1 MIFTLYHTL
10 TKNQCYN
17 LHLHSLW

>member
-1 MIFTLYHTL
+1 MFFTLYHTL